1 MPRLRAAAQIIT
13 HQSEWWDGTG
23 EPAGLAGDE
32 IPLESRILALI
43 VEFQWRVHQKQSSQL
58 SREEIIN
65 QALEECRQQSR
76 RFDPKLIDTL
86 TLLVMGL
93 QQGLELPIITP
104 KVSAG
109 MWLLDSR
116 LDSETKSSVERN
128 QNSRI

>member
-1 MPRLRAAAQIIT
+1 
-13 HQSEWWDGTG
+13 
-23 EPAGLAGDE
+23 
-32 IPLESRILALI
+32 
-43 VEFQWRVHQKQSSQL
+43 VHQKQSSQL

-116 LDSETKSSVERN
+116 LDSETKSSVEIN
-128 QNSRI
+128 QNSRIQ